1 METFDCTC
9 NATVPSEIE
18 ARTRFWGS
26 CLGTTDSPDHKFLT
40 FPSLNK
46 MIGRKEGPDYLKVDI
61 EGYELDG
68 LPEWI
73 ESGALEKVFWSQ
85 NLIQPEY
92 ILPGGPAG
100 YGASPEENTPR
111 KEVRFRPF

>member
-1 METFDCTC
+1 MD
-9 NATVPSEIE
+9 
-18 ARTRFWGS
+18 
-26 CLGTTDSPDHKFLT
+26 LKD
-40 FPSLNK
+40 
-46 MIGRKEGPDYLKVDI
+46 LKVDI

-111 KEVRFRPF
+111 KEVRFRPWRA

>member
-1 METFDCTC
+1 
-9 NATVPSEIE
+9 
-18 ARTRFWGS
+18 
-26 CLGTTDSPDHKFLT
+26 
-40 FPSLNK
+40 
-46 MIGRKEGPDYLKVDI
+46 MIDLKVDI

-111 KEVRFRPF
+111 KEVRFRPWRALKSISFFLSSMNHLKNILDKSNTLKAGLIRIL